1 MLKADLVIEFIYLGH
16 RVRPCRN
23 GQNLKVIAPH
33 MGLKLVQRGHLFPAG
48 GAPCRPEIHQQRL
61 AAIILKAQLISVT
74 IQKAG
79 IGGHFAISGVQR
91 GQPVGAG
98 GVKVDLAG
106 DRGICTDNQRRIKQK
121 RTKHVTSEG
130 RNMTN
135 QSDSTANR
143 MWGGR
148 FAAGPDAIMEA
159 INASIGFDQRL
170 YAQDIRGSRAHAAM
184 LAAQG
189 IISSND
195 ADSIREGLLTV
206 LSEIESGSFAFSTA
220 LEDIHM
226 NVEARLKELIG
237 EPAGRLHTARSR
249 NDQVATDFRLW
260 VRDQCDA
267 AIEGLEALIRAA
279 LTQAEAGADWVMP
292 GFTHLQTAQ
301 PVTWGHHMM
310 AYVEMFGR
318 DLSRFQDARKR
329 MNESPLGAAALAG
342 TSFPIDRHA
351 TAEALGFDRPMANSL
366 DAVSDRDFALEFLS
380 AAAICAVHLSRLAE
394 ELVIWSS
401 AQFRFVTLS
410 DRFSTGSSIMP
421 QKKNPD
427 AAELIRAK
435 IGRILGAAVAL
446 FVVMKGLPLAYSKD
460 MQEDKEQVFDAA
472 DHLMLA
478 LAAMTGM
485 LTDLTA
491 NTDRLEDA
499 AGSGFS
505 TATDLADWLVRAA
518 GLPFREAHHVTGTL
532 VGMAERDGVDLPDLT
547 LDQMQGVNP
556 AITEDVYEVLG
567 VHNSVASRQSYGG
580 TAPDQVRI
588 QIARWKEKLA

>member
-1 MLKADLVIEFIYLGH
+1 MTDQKTPKTDA
-16 RVRPCRN
+16 
-23 GQNLKVIAPH
+23 
-33 MGLKLVQRGHLFPAG
+33 AG
-48 GAPCRPEIHQQRL
+48 SN
-61 AAIILKAQLISVT
+61 K
-74 IQKAG
+74 
-79 IGGHFAISGVQR
+79 
-91 GQPVGAG
+91 
-98 GVKVDLAG
+98 
-106 DRGICTDNQRRIKQK
+106 
-121 RTKHVTSEG
+121 
-130 RNMTN
+130 
-135 QSDSTANR
+135 

-189 IISSND
+189 IISDSD
-195 ADSIREGLLTV
+195 AKAIGEGLLTV
-206 LSEIESGSFAFSTA
+206 LSEIESGGFPFSTA

-226 NVEARLKELIG
+226 NVESRLKEIIG

-267 AIEGLEALIRAA
+267 AISGLEALIRAA
-279 LTQAEAGADWVMP
+279 LAQAEAGADWVMP

-301 PVTWGHHMM
+301 PVTWGHHML
-310 AYVEMFGR
+310 AYVEMLDRDRGR
-318 DLSRFQDARKR
+318 FRDARTR
-329 MNESPLGAAALAG
+329 MNQSPLGAAALAG
-342 TSFPIDRHA
+342 TGFPIDRHM
-351 TAEALGFDRPMANSL
+351 TAAALGFDAPMANSL
-366 DAVSDRDFALEFLS
+366 DAVSDRDFALEFL
-380 AAAICAVHLSRLAE
+380 AACSLCATHLSRLAE

-435 IGRILGAAVAL
+435 VGRITGALVAL
-446 FVVMKGLPLAYSKD
+446 LTVMKGLPLAYSKD

-472 DHLMLA
+472 DSLMLA

-485 LTDLTA
+485 VGDMA
-491 NTDRLEDA
+491 PNPERLRAA

-505 TATDLADWLVRAA
+505 TATDLADWLVRTL
-518 GLPFREAHHVTGTL
+518 GLPFREAHHVTGAL
-532 VGMAERDGVDLPDLT
+532 VQRAEARGVDLPDLT
-547 LDQMQGVNP
+547 LAEMQAVHPGIAAP
-556 AITEDVYEVLG
+556 VYDVLG
-567 VHNSVASRQSYGG
+567 VDNSVASRASYGG
-580 TAPDQVRI
+580 TAPVQVRA
-588 QIARWKEKLA
+588 QIARWQAALSP